1 MKEVYHGVLLVSL
14 VFWILYISYEIIPKM
29 LQMVPSSDK
38 VLVIDLVT
46 VQQLIVSVFLLLF
59 FSFQKLSMK

>member
-1 MKEVYHGVLLVSL
+1 
-14 VFWILYISYEIIPKM
+14 M

-46 VQQLIVSVFLLLF
+46 VQQLTVSGFLLLF